1 MRVATRPTAR
11 LVSGS
16 SAVSASPSSVT
27 VCATT
32 WSTWTCSSLSCII
45 QLLEK
50 DDTPRRPAPGV
61 LPAERAG
68 VGTRPC
74 PPASFEG
81 RAGICRR
88 HCQATGI
95 RGSKHGAP
103 LFMRHHVP
111 GACRATLL
119 EPQGRLP
126 APFHRRVAGPRP
138 EDGPHRRH
146 FPVRGKSRHRTSPHR
161 RRRVRD
167 RGHRVYSAGRGLCCP
182 CDGETSRCLPRS
194 SRQARWALCHHRLHA
209 CAGRP
214 HRPNTR
220 GDTRYLSLIHIS
232 EPTRL
237 GMNSYAVFCLKK
249 KTA

>member
-74 PPASFEG
+74 PPASVSYTHL
-81 RAGICRR
+81 RAHETRHDLVCR
-88 HCQATGI
+88 
-95 RGSKHGAP
+95 
-103 LFMRHHVP
+103 L
-111 GACRATLL
+111 LL
-119 EPQGRLP
+119 E
-126 APFHRRVAGPRP
+126 
-138 EDGPHRRH
+138 
-146 FPVRGKSRHRTSPHR
+146 
-161 RRRVRD
+161 
-167 RGHRVYSAGRGLCCP
+167 
-182 CDGETSRCLPRS
+182 
-194 SRQARWALCHHRLHA
+194 
-209 CAGRP
+209 
-214 HRPNTR
+214 
-220 GDTRYLSLIHIS
+220 
-232 EPTRL
+232 
-237 GMNSYAVFCLKK
+237 
-249 KTA
+249 